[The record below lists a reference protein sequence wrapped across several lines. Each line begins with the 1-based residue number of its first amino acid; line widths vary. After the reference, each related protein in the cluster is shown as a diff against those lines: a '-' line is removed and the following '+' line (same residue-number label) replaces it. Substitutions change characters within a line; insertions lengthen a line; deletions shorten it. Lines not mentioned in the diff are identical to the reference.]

1 MTVITPEGAARPA
14 AAPGPCLTA
23 APGAGTIIAGLFAL
37 TIVLFLVGLLAFV

>member
-1 MTVITPEGAARPA
+1 MTVITPEGAVRPA
-14 AAPGPCLTA
+14 AAPCLTA